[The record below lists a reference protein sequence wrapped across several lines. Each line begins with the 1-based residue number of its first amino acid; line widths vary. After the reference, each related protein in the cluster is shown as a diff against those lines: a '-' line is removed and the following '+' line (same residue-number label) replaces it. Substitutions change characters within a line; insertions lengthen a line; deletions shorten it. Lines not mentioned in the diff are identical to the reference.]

1 MWKQEYTNMF
11 QLEDEYWWY
20 RGLHELIERY
30 VRDESH
36 RQRPNILDAGCG
48 CGKLMTIMSR
58 YGEVSGFDFSEDAI
72 RFCKERGFENVTQ
85 QDLKEWEPPHEAYD
99 IVTCIDV
106 LCHRAV
112 PDVGDV
118 LAKFRQSLKP
128 HGVVILNLPA
138 FEILKRPHDTVVNTV
153 RRSHKKETNRV
164 LREQGFDIEVSS
176 YRLPFLFVVI
186 AVRKLISVF
195 ESEGPPAS
203 DLRPIPSFLN
213 ALLLLKHRGEN
224 GLIASGLTMP
234 FGSSLFIVARKGESG
249 GSGRQAVD
257 GGR

>member
-1 MWKQEYTNMF
+1 MWKQEYANMF

-30 VRDESH
+30 VRDESKD
-36 RQRPNILDAGCG
+36 RRLSILDAGCG

-72 RFCKERGFENVTQ
+72 RFCKERGFDDVTQ
-85 QDLKEWEPPHEAYD
+85 QDLNEWEPPNEAYD
-99 IVTCIDV
+99 VVTCIDV

-112 PDVGDV
+112 SDVGSV
-118 LAKFRQSLKP
+118 LAKFHRSLKP

-138 FEILKRPHDTVVNTV
+138 FEILKRAHDTVVNTV
-153 RRSHKKETNRV
+153 RRSHKRETNHV
-164 LREQGFDIEVSS
+164 LLEEGFGIEVSS

-186 AVRKLISVF
+186 AVRKLLSAF
-195 ESEGPPAS
+195 EPEGPPAS

-224 GLIASGLTMP
+224 SYIYNGLPVP
-234 FGSSLFIVARKGESG
+234 FGSSLFIVARKKQS
-249 GSGRQAVD
+249 AVSSQQPV
-257 GGR
+257 